1 MHFIVTLVFLESMN
15 TAEIASI
22 VSTATTVIYTIG
34 TFMLWWVTKRTLDL
48 TIQRQEKEQIM
59 MQVNYLNNLH
69 RNFREVYSGILNDEE
84 ASKILAQ
91 EQGVNVTSLKKDYL
105 GSFLI
110 NQASE
115 AYRLSKNSL
124 IPDDLWETLN
134 KDMKDLFK
142 WKFISDRW
150 QQVKEYHSIDFQEF
164 VESNLIYSKDI
175 PK

>member
-1 MHFIVTLVFLESMN
+1 MN

-22 VSTATTVIYTIG
+22 VSAATTVIYTIG

-91 EQGVNVTSLKKDYL
+91 EQGVDVTSLKKDYL

-124 IPDDLWETLN
+124 IPDDLWETLT
-134 KDMKDLFK
+134 KDMKDLFN
-142 WKFISDRW
+142 WKFISERW
-150 QQVKEYHSIDFQEF
+150 QQVKIYHSTDFQEF
-164 VESNLIYSKDI
+164 VESNLIHSKDI
-175 PK
+175 PQ